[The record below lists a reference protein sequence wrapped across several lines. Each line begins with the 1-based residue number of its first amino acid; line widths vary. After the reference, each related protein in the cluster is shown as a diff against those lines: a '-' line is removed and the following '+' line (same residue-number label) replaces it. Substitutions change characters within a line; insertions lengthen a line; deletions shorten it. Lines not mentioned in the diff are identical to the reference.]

1 MLPAA
6 MRRRFAALL
15 LLLAALALPLG
26 LSACGDDE
34 SADEADAAALEE
46 AVEGEPLEL
55 GELGYNVQI
64 TRFLNPDD
72 IEDSEYL
79 AGMPEPKPG
88 TDYLGVFIVIK
99 NDSEEGLPSASDY
112 VVTDTLEN
120 EYEPLES
127 ESPYALDVGAEV
139 APESQLPIPGST
151 AATGPNQAALIVFE
165 VSEDVSDN
173 RPLIMEIKSGF
184 GDGEIILDI

>member
-1 MLPAA
+1 

-15 LLLAALALPLG
+15 LLLAALGLPLG

-34 SADEADAAALEE
+34 SADQADAAALEE

-79 AGMPEPKPG
+79 AGMPEPEPG

-99 NDSEEGLPSASDY
+99 NHSDEGLPSASDY

-127 ESPYALDVGAEV
+127 ESPYALDIGAEV
-139 APESQLPIPGST
+139 APESQLPIPDST

-173 RPLIMEIKSGF
+173 RPLIMEIKSVS